1 MTINVVY
8 RVQCSGPCRRWLS
21 IPDGYEPGED
31 LPLAALEPRP
41 TAARA
46 GMWPDETAARRAAFA
61 AGWSGGTCPDCR
73 AGVTVS
79 EARQDPTQDGTAE
92 PDPVPCDGCGHPEHP
107 AHECP
112 TTQYGERCA
121 CDEPVPAH
129 VARAGQPETDSES
142 R

>member
-21 IPDGYEPGED
+21 LPDDYEPGED
-31 LPLAALEPRP
+31 VPLAALVPQP

-73 AGVTVS
+73 AEAQDAPRREPHPTQADLDHALAVLDRFKGRDAA
-79 EARQDPTQDGTAE
+79 EARQDGTQ
-92 PDPVPCDGCGHPEHP
+92 
-107 AHECP
+107 
-112 TTQYGERCA
+112 
-121 CDEPVPAH
+121 
-129 VARAGQPETDSES
+129 S
-142 R
+142 